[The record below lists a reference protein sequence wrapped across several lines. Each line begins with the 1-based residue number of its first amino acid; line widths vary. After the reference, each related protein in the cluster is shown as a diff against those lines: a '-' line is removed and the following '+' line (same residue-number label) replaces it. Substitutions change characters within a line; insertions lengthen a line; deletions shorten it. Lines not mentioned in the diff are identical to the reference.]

1 RGLPAGAAVVRLLRR
16 LRVPRL
22 PRLRLPG
29 RHRHDR
35 RGSGGRSACGGRA
48 GLHRAR
54 PRAGTGPLPPPA
66 QRRRPRRRRPPG
78 AGGHR
83 RRSGQGRQ
91 PETPPPARRRARS
104 GDHGGSPGDH
114 RGPHAE
120 VTTLLS
126 VRGLTVHFGG
136 VVALDHADLDVDA
149 GRLVGLIGPNGAGK
163 TTFIDA
169 VCGFVPSSG
178 TVALGGEPVDDL
190 APHERAR
197 RGIARTF
204 QSLEL
209 FEDLTVRENLL
220 VAAERGEWWTIG
232 RDLLRPAEPPDVAAT
247 VDQALLAA
255 GLLAHCDR
263 LPAELTSSERGL
275 VALARALAGHPRL
288 LLFDEPAAGLDDA
301 ARTSLARRLRAL

>member
-1 RGLPAGAAVVRLLRR
+1 
-16 LRVPRL
+16 
-22 PRLRLPG
+22 
-29 RHRHDR
+29 
-35 RGSGGRSACGGRA
+35 
-48 GLHRAR
+48 
-54 PRAGTGPLPPPA
+54 
-66 QRRRPRRRRPPG
+66 
-78 AGGHR
+78 
-83 RRSGQGRQ
+83 
-91 PETPPPARRRARS
+91 
-104 GDHGGSPGDH
+104 
-114 RGPHAE
+114 

-255 GLLAHCDR
+255 GLLARSDR

-288 LLFDEPAAGLDDA
+288 LLLDEPAAGLDDA
-301 ARTSLARRLRAL
+301 ARTSLARHLRALAGEGLGIVLVDHDMTLVLGVCDRVTVLDVGRVIAEGPPAEVRAHPAVVEAYLGTTA